1 MTKVFLTI
9 VAGVHPKRYEL
20 NAGLITIG
28 SGAGNSIN
36 LPVSSTAQ
44 TYCSIKRLDRSKY
57 LVEDSHKQGNICVNG
72 IKTLSQ
78 HLVSGDLMQIGS
90 VVMKYE
96 ITEDEP
102 ISKIVAGTK
111 SSPVGQPL
119 PSSVPTQATERRTAT
134 IPRRTTSMATDSPT
148 IEKRTAAIPRR
159 ATAIATGSPKKSMD
173 KKQIITFAIAAGVI
187 AVILIVIFVIK
198 GTSGPSQEELTQELT
213 KILQKADGLSKKN
226 EIIEADDLLA
236 KTIEN
241 PRYAN
246 ADALADIK
254 NYLKSIQDR
263 AGSERKALTEVTQFK
278 EKFDKVNVAEIPLKE
293 TEQLLDECKSLI
305 GKYSYSNQGPE
316 LQQMKAEL
324 EKSVADKTV
333 NTGTDELAKIQK
345 EVARL
350 LGAGENNY
358 SAAISFLDNSKA
370 KHAENMFLGMGIK
383 KELNSVNI
391 KAKSEFNQKIKDKV
405 AQLKKDNKSVDA
417 NNILKEAL
425 PRFKG
430 ADCYKDI
437 EQLQ

>member
-148 IEKRTAAIPRR
+148 IEKRTAIIKRR
-159 ATAIATGSPKKSMD
+159 TTAIATGSPKKSMD

>member
-1 MTKVFLTI
+1 
-9 VAGVHPKRYEL
+9 
-20 NAGLITIG
+20 
-28 SGAGNSIN
+28 
-36 LPVSSTAQ
+36 
-44 TYCSIKRLDRSKY
+44 
-57 LVEDSHKQGNICVNG
+57 
-72 IKTLSQ
+72 
-78 HLVSGDLMQIGS
+78 
-90 VVMKYE
+90 
-96 ITEDEP
+96 
-102 ISKIVAGTK
+102 
-111 SSPVGQPL
+111 
-119 PSSVPTQATERRTAT
+119 
-134 IPRRTTSMATDSPT
+134 MATDSPT